1 MDREPSPTAADFDR
15 ADAAT
20 GASKP
25 SKQIYNVLDVHK
37 TDERKKAEAS
47 TTGAPNNVVMGKL
60 GRLIDVSKPLKVKTH
75 ERFSIL
81 VARGERQT
89 DAYIRTI
96 SAKCDRASASCRAS
110 TIAKRPEVAA
120 RILYLTKKQELLKP
134 QNPAQEPANIDLNR
148 NNLLD
153 KLREMIVNAA
163 NPSAAI
169 SAIES
174 YAKLASIG
182 PEERDTGQLTP
193 DQAARYAA
201 AAADNLQ
208 ARLRD
213 SGAIVVEIITGTARV
228 RQECA
233 TLEEAHKL
241 LDTTTCSVSEPQPI
255 MSTSV

>member
-1 MDREPSPTAADFDR
+1 MTRSMDTQPEPIPTPSDYAQADKITAQAGDMPDTPAGIPIGPTVAPSPTDG
-15 ADAAT
+15 T
-20 GASKP
+20 
-25 SKQIYNVLDVHK
+25 
-37 TDERKKAEAS
+37 
-47 TTGAPNNVVMGKL
+47 
-60 GRLIDVSKPLKVKTH
+60 KPLKNRKH
-75 ERFSIL
+75 ERF
-81 VARGERQT
+81 ARLIAQGQRST
-89 DAYIRTI
+89 DAYIKAV
-96 SAKCDRASASCRAS
+96 SATCARSSAQASASMLLKRAH
-110 TIAKRPEVAA
+110 IAA
-120 RILYLTKKQELLKP
+120 RVDFLSTKIEPQTPQERAKTL
-134 QNPAQEPANIDLNR
+134 ENIDLTR

-153 KLREMIVNAA
+153 KLREIIVNAA

-213 SGAIVVEIITGTARV
+213 SGAIVVEIITGTARI

-233 TLEEAHKL
+233 TLDEAHKL
-241 LDTTTCSVSEPQPI
+241 LDTTTCSVADPITSAIPAQP
-255 MSTSV
+255 